1 MGMVL
6 LAGAVLTLSGCKP
19 QQLGAVTLKKTD
31 GSTLTTRDL
40 RGKVTFVFLTGE
52 GCGPCE
58 AALPAVQRIAQSYP
72 SRRVQVVAMEAWD
85 RSPEAARALR
95 KKSGLPTFTDDG
107 TMIRLMGTR
116 AVPSFMVIGRDGIV
130 RHKQTGLCNPQVL
143 EDAIHAALLDK
154 KTVAKK

>member
-1 MGMVL
+1 MVL

-40 RGKVTFVFLTGE
+40 RGKVTFVYLMGE

-58 AALPAVQRIAQSYP
+58 AALPAVQRIARSYP
-72 SRRVQVVAMEAWD
+72 SRRVQVVAMNVWD

-107 TMIRLMGTR
+107 TMMRLMGTR
-116 AVPSFMVIGRDGIV
+116 AVPSFMVIGRDGTV
-130 RHKQTGLCNPQVL
+130 LFKKKGFGDSQVL
-143 EDAIHAALLDK
+143 EDAIHAALLNK
-154 KTVAKK
+154 KTVAQK